1 MASRIKGIT
10 IEINGDTTKLQKSLS
25 GVDKSL
31 KTTENNLKDINR
43 LLKLDPKNTELLTQ
57 KQKNLENAISDT
69 KKRLDTLKEAQ
80 AGVAKGSEEWDALQR
95 EIIDTENKLD
105 SLEDEYRDFG
115 SVAKQQLQAVGQD
128 LKNAGEKVT
137 NFGKKLAPVSAAAG
151 ALGGALLK
159 MGYDAVT
166 NADDLNTL
174 SKQTGIS
181 TDELQKMQYAAN
193 LVDVSV
199 EDITGALRK
208 FKGKIDP
215 SNEALQKLGVATKNM
230 ATGQLLPAT
239 TVFYNAIEALSQI
252 PNETE
257 RDQVAMELFGRGADS
272 LAGIID
278 DGAEAFRQYG
288 QEAQD
293 MGLILDTDTLNSLNE
308 TNDTIDKLKANVSAT
323 IGQVGAD
330 VAEVL
335 QPVIE
340 DVIGFVQSITEKLR
354 ELSPEQIETILK
366 IVAVVAALAPLVVV
380 LGNLITLIGSVITVV
395 GTIVG
400 ILGGPVTAVIAAVIA
415 IGVLLYK
422 NWDTICQWANQ
433 LKETVVNAW
442 NNMKETVVNAVTQLK
457 EKVISQWNILKTT
470 VSNVISLVKTNI
482 VNSFT
487 QAKERVLGIFTSI
500 KDGIKEKIEA
510 ARDFVSG
517 AIEKIKSFFKFE
529 WSLPHIKLPHFS
541 ITGEFSLNPPSIP
554 KLGVEWYKKAYNNP
568 YLFTTPTI
576 INGRGFGDGVGGE
589 IVYGHEQLLR
599 DIANAKGGD
608 TINVNVYPT
617 AGMNVNQ
624 LTDEVVKKITF
635 INNQR
640 ARAYA

>member
-1 MASRIKGIT
+1 MANRIKGIT
-10 IEINGDTTKLQKSLS
+10 IEIGGDTTKLQKSLS

-31 KTTENNLKDINR
+31 RTTQNNLRDINK

-57 KQKNLENAISDT
+57 KQKNLESAIKDT
-69 KKRLDTLKEAQ
+69 KTRLNELKKAQ
-80 AGVAKGSEEWDALQR
+80 SQVKQGTEEWDALQR
-95 EIIDTENKLD
+95 EIIATEQDLDKL
-105 SLEDEYRDFG
+105 EQQYKDFG
-115 SVAKQQLQAVGQD
+115 SVAKQQLKAIGQD
-128 LKNAGEKVT
+128 FKNAGQKVT
-137 NFGKKLAPVSAAAG
+137 DFGKKLAPVSTAAAG
-151 ALGGALLK
+151 LGGALVKL
-159 MGYDAVT
+159 GYDSIQ
-166 NADDLNTL
+166 NADELNTL

-181 TDELQKMQYAAN
+181 TEQLQKMKYASD

-199 EDITGALRK
+199 TDITGSLKKMKAK
-208 FKGKIDP
+208 MDP
-215 SNEALQKLGVATKNM
+215 SNETFKKLGVNVKNM
-230 ATGQLLPAT
+230 ATGEMRPAIN
-239 TVFYNAIEALSQI
+239 VFYDAIEALSKI

-257 RDQVAMELFGRGADS
+257 RDQVAMELFGRSADS

-278 DGAEAFRQYG
+278 DGGQAFMEYGEQAAE
-288 QEAQD
+288 
-293 MGLILDTDTLNSLNE
+293 MGLILDQDTLDSLNK
-308 TNDTIDKLKANVSAT
+308 TNDMVDQLKATCSAT
-323 IGQVGAD
+323 MGQIGAD

-366 IVAVVAALAPLVVV
+366 ITAVVAALAPLVVV
-380 LGNLITLIGSVITVV
+380 LGNLITIIGSVITVV

-415 IGVLLYK
+415 VGVLLYK

-457 EKVISQWNILKTT
+457 EKVISQWNVLKTT

-487 QAKERVLGIFTSI
+487 QAKEKVIGIFTSI

-510 ARDFVSG
+510 ARDFVSA

-576 INGRGFGDGVGGE
+576 INGRGFGDGGGSGE
-589 IVYGHEQLLR
+589 IVYGRDQLMR
-599 DIANAKGGD
+599 DIAAVTGD
-608 TINVNVYPT
+608 DITINVY
-617 AGMNVNQ
+617 ASEGMNINQ
-624 LTDEVVKKITF
+624 LATEIQKRITF
-635 INNQR
+635 TQNQR